1 MPSMVGSIPAPATN
15 IPMPNPTTEKN
26 PLGAGIAKG
35 AHLTRNEGVVR
46 IQALAM
52 MRELAGGKSLA
63 DVAVKFNTSAAIV
76 RSRMNYAQR
85 AGLFTH
91 HEDVILRGM
100 VPLAEDVLI
109 ERLMLGDKEV
119 ALEVYKGTG
128 LFRKPGTRAP
138 AATENDGKGG
148 QAETLESH
156 IAKLRSAK
164 ELFEST
170 GAVDAEFAGV
180 VTPPPPSP
188 LAALEASIAAI
199 AASPEPAEEQL
210 DLFGEPEPD
219 EQLG

>member
-1 MPSMVGSIPAPATN
+1 MS
-15 IPMPNPTTEKN
+15 NPTTEKN
-26 PLGAGIAKG
+26 PAGAGLQKG
-35 AHLTRNEGVVR
+35 STLVRSDGVKR

-63 DVAVKFNTSAAIV
+63 ETAVKFNTSQNVV
-76 RSRMNYAQR
+76 RARLNYAQR

-109 ERLMLGDKEV
+109 EKLLLGDKEV

-148 QAETLESH
+148 NQETLESH
-156 IAKLRSAK
+156 IAKLRTAK

-170 GAVDAEFAGV
+170 GTVDAEFSSVFGA
-180 VTPPPPSP
+180 PAAP
-188 LAALEASIAAI
+188 LPQLTGLEALEASIAAI
-199 AASPEPAEEQL
+199 AASEEPAEPQL
-210 DLFGEPEPD
+210 DLFGNPIEEPR
-219 EQLG
+219 

>member
-1 MPSMVGSIPAPATN
+1 MSNPA
-15 IPMPNPTTEKN
+15 TEKN
-26 PLGAGIAKG
+26 PLGGGLVKG
-35 AHLTRNEGVVR
+35 STLTRSDGVKR

-63 DVAVKFNTSAAIV
+63 DVAVKFNTSQHIV
-76 RSRMNYAQR
+76 KSRMNYAQR

-109 ERLMLGDKEV
+109 EKLLLGDKEV

-138 AATENDGKGG
+138 AATENDGKGNV
-148 QAETLESH
+148 ETLESH
-156 IAKLRSAK
+156 IAKLRNAK

-180 VTPPPPSP
+180 FEAPTPSP
-188 LAALEASIAAI
+188 LAALEASLAAI
-199 AASPEPAEEQL
+199 ATSPEPAEEQL
-210 DLFGEPEPD
+210 DLFASEDSVEEPS
-219 EQLG
+219 